1 MWRLNK
7 TTRKRNA
14 REHSGRTATMRQ
26 LSTPEHTVAREIKS
40 PQRIAV
46 GSEAFVHQVVDTLSS
61 RVGQRA
67 NATAADSLVVQEASV
82 PCSPH
87 FESDIGQLR
96 PKTGWFTKVCIWV
109 AVRLTCCH
117 ARTQRSGTRTR
128 NREGREA
135 DYDEDTSVES
145 CNSEL
150 NQAPKTLGFGT

>member
-1 MWRLNK
+1 
-7 TTRKRNA
+7 
-14 REHSGRTATMRQ
+14 MRQ

-87 FESDIGQLR
+87 CESDIGQLR

-109 AVRLTCCH
+109 AVRLTWRH

-135 DYDEDTSVES
+135 DTEKDTSGEQV
-145 CNSEL
+145 N
-150 NQAPKTLGFGT
+150 